1 MSRPLRLHIPG
12 TLYHVMSRG
21 NDKQCIFRD
30 DTDHRSILDG
40 LADALARFDVR
51 CAGYCFMWNHYHLL
65 LRAGALPI
73 SRMMHQLNSG
83 YCGEFN
89 RRHHRVGHVLQGRF
103 KAPLV
108 EDGAAARRVLRY
120 LALNPVVAGYI
131 ANPEEY
137 AWSSYRAAMGLAEP
151 PAFLALDEVWS
162 IFRASDAGTGRMRL
176 AEFVR
181 AGMQEDFP
189 DPLLVG
195 SDRLKRLVA
204 PLLKPHQTIRD
215 HVRAE
220 RHAARP
226 SLGTLFEGCIN
237 QPALDEA
244 ARRAFVEHAYTL
256 AEISAVVSRDPSV
269 VCRWVQR
276 AKRSGRGLASSP
288 EDTRATN
295 KI

>member
-12 TLYHVMSRG
+12 MLYHVMSRG

-30 DTDHRSILDG
+30 DVDHRSILDR

-51 CAGYCFMWNHYHLL
+51 CAGYCLMWNHYHLL

-83 YCGEFN
+83 YCLEFN

-103 KAPLV
+103 KASLV
-108 EDGAAARRVLRY
+108 EDGASARRVLRY
-120 LALNPVVAGYI
+120 LALNPVEAGYVGS
-131 ANPEEY
+131 PEEY
-137 AWSSYRAAMGLAEP
+137 AWSSYRAVMGMAEP
-151 PAFLALDEVWS
+151 PAFLAPDEVWS
-162 IFRASDAGTGRMRL
+162 AFHASDAHTGRARL

-181 AGMQEDFP
+181 AGMQEACP
-189 DPLLVG
+189 DHLLIG
-195 SDRLKRLVA
+195 SDRLKRLMA
-204 PLLKPHQTIRD
+204 PLLEPHQPIRE

-226 SLGTLFEGCIN
+226 SLGTLFDGCVR
-237 QPALDEA
+237 QPAFNEA

-256 AEISAVVSRDPSV
+256 AEIGAVVSRDPSV
-269 VCRWVQR
+269 ICRWIQR
-276 AKRSGRGLASSP
+276 ANRSRRVWSSP
-288 EDTRATN
+288 EDICATN